1 MPQNLP
7 LMTLRNLLRS
17 TPLEKPL
24 ALPLRPLL
32 ELLRSPLFELLL
44 LLIVG
49 ILDMPL
55 NCR

>member
-1 MPQNLP
+1 MPQNLQ

-17 TPLEKPL
+17 TPLEKQL

-32 ELLRSPLFELLL
+32 ELLLPPLFELLL

-49 ILDMPL
+49 ILGMPL